1 MAFLDELPEEEVDS
15 RAAAQALAGAYGGG
29 DRPQFGASGRF
40 QKRPPFP
47 RDTRRPEIPA
57 VRGLLWILGAQKAH
71 FSRTGAYGT
80 LEELVASGDLAY
92 TGPRSTNGF
101 DRKEYRFTITSSG
114 DEFRADARP
123 LSARGRAFYVDDN
136 GFVLVADD

>member
-29 DRPQFGASGRF
+29 DRPQFGASARYN
-40 QKRPPFP
+40 KRPRIP
-47 RDTRRPEIPA
+47 RDTRPPEIPA
-57 VRGLLWILGAQKAH
+57 VRGLAWILSAQNAH
-71 FSRTGAYGT
+71 FRRTGRYGT
-80 LEELVASGDLAY
+80 LEQLVASGDFPYA
-92 TGPRSTNGF
+92 GPRSANGF

-123 LSARGRAFYVDDN
+123 LSPRGRPFYVDDN